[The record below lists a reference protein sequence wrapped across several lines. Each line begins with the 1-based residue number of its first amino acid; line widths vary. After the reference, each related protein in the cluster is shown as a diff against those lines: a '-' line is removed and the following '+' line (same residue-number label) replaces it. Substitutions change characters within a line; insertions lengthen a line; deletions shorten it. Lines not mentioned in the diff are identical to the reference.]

1 MIGSKMT
8 KTIAFH
14 ILKGGVGKTTL
25 SGNIAYKISER
36 KKTILID
43 CDIQAN
49 SSNWFLK
56 NAANYEL
63 ADCLQGE
70 QLGKAIKQIKE
81 NFYILPTKSKDS
93 SLKNYA
99 ETKLFQ
105 EPFIFED
112 LNAELN
118 KLGFEYVIYDLS
130 PSISQLERC
139 ILLSINEVITPI
151 TPEYFSFD
159 GIELFYNELQKINKS
174 YRKNIKYNKI
184 IINLINKSFETHKQ
198 YLKILQDLNKYN
210 IYKVR
215 QDRKIADSQKFNKTI
230 FEYYPKSNTTEEL
243 KKIVNDIIGE

>member
-1 MIGSKMT
+1 MLKS
-8 KTIAFH
+8 IAFH

-25 SGNIAYKISER
+25 SGNIAYKISET

-56 NAANYEL
+56 EKTDYEL
-63 ADCLQGE
+63 ADSLQGE
-70 QLGKAIKQIKE
+70 PLTNTIKKIKD
-81 NFYILPTKSKDS
+81 NFYIIPTKSKDS
-93 SLKNYA
+93 KLKNYA

-112 LNAELN
+112 LNAELQ
-118 KLGFEYVIYDLS
+118 KLGFEYAIYDLS

-139 ILLSINEVITPI
+139 ILLSVNEVITPI

-174 YRKNIKYNKI
+174 YRKNIKHNKI
-184 IINLINKSFETHKQ
+184 ILNLINKSFETHKQ
-198 YLKILQDLNKYN
+198 YLTILEKLKKYN
-210 IYKVR
+210 IYKIG
-215 QDRKIADSQKFNKTI
+215 QDRKIADSQKYNQTI
-230 FEYYPKSNTTEEL
+230 FEYYNKSNTIEEL
-243 KKIVNDIIGE
+243 EKIAKDLIG

>member
-1 MIGSKMT
+1 MIRS
-8 KTIAFH
+8 ISFH

-25 SGNIAYKISER
+25 SGNIAYNIASMNN
-36 KKTILID
+36 KTVIID

-56 NAANYEL
+56 EKQDKEL
-63 ADCLQGE
+63 ANVLSGE
-70 QLGKAIKQIKE
+70 PLGNVIKKINE
-81 NFYILPTKSKDS
+81 YLYIIPTRSKDS
-93 SLKNYA
+93 ELKNYA

-112 LNAELN
+112 LNIELQ

-139 ILLSINEVITPI
+139 ILLATNEVITPI

-174 YRKNIKYNKI
+174 YRKNIKYDKI
-184 IINLINKSFETHKQ
+184 ILNLINKSFETHKQ
-198 YLKILQDLNKYN
+198 YLDILGNLQKYK
-210 IYKVR
+210 IYKIK
-215 QDRKIADSQKFNKTI
+215 QDRKIADSQKYHQTI
-230 FEYYPKSNTTEEL
+230 FEYYPKSNTIEEL

>member
-1 MIGSKMT
+1 MI
-8 KTIAFH
+8 KTIALH

-25 SGNIAYKISER
+25 SGNIAYKISEN

-56 NAANYEL
+56 ETTDYEL
-63 ADCLQGE
+63 ADCLQG
-70 QLGKAIKQIKE
+70 QPLGHAIKKIKD

-93 SLKNYA
+93 NLKNYA

-112 LNAELN
+112 LNVELQ
-118 KLGFEYVIYDLS
+118 KLGFEYAIYDLS

-139 ILLSINEVITPI
+139 ILIAINEVITHI

-184 IINLINKSFETHKQ
+184 ILNLINKSFETHKQ
-198 YLKILQDLNKYN
+198 YLNILENLEKYK
-210 IYKVR
+210 IYKVG
-215 QDRKIADSQKFNKTI
+215 QDRKIADSQKYHQTI
-230 FEYYPKSNTTEEL
+230 FEYYPKSNSILEL
-243 KKIVNDIIGE
+243 EKIVNDIIGE

>member
-1 MIGSKMT
+1 MSKS
-8 KTIAFH
+8 IAFH

-25 SGNIAYKISER
+25 SGNIAYKISEH

-43 CDIQAN
+43 SDIQAN

-56 NAANYEL
+56 ENIDYEL
-63 ADCLQGE
+63 SDCLQGLPL
-70 QLGKAIKQIKE
+70 QNAIKQIKD
-81 NFYILPTKSKDS
+81 NFYIIPTKKKDS

-112 LNAELN
+112 LNTELQ

-139 ILLSINEVITPI
+139 ILLSIDEVITPI

-174 YRKNIKYNKI
+174 YRKKIKYNKI

-198 YLKILQDLNKYN
+198 YLDILQDLKKYN

-215 QDRKIADSQKFNKTI
+215 QDRKIADSQKYNKTI
-230 FEYYPKSNTTEEL
+230 YQYYPKSNTVKEL
-243 KKIVNDIIGE
+243 NKIADDLIGA

>member
-1 MIGSKMT
+1 MLKS
-8 KTIAFH
+8 IAFH

-25 SGNIAYKISER
+25 SGNIAYKISQTA
-36 KKTILID
+36 KTIIID

-49 SSNWFLK
+49 TSNWFLK
-56 NAANYEL
+56 EKADYEL
-63 ADCLQGE
+63 ADCLQGIP
-70 QLGKAIKQIKE
+70 LGNAIKKIKD
-81 NFYILPTKSKDS
+81 NLYIIPTKSKDS
-93 SLKNYA
+93 LLKNYA

-112 LNAELN
+112 LNTELQ
-118 KLGFEYVIYDLS
+118 KLGFEYAIYDLS

-139 ILLSINEVITPI
+139 ILLAINEVITPI

-198 YLKILQDLNKYN
+198 YLNILQDLKKYN
-210 IYKVR
+210 IYRVG
-215 QDRKIADSQKFNKTI
+215 QDRKIADSQKYNQTI
-230 FEYYPKSNTTEEL
+230 YEYYPKSTTIEEL
-243 KKIVNDIIGE
+243 NKIANDIIGA

>member
-1 MIGSKMT
+1 MIKS
-8 KTIAFH
+8 IAFH

-25 SGNIAYKISER
+25 SGNIAYKISQS

-49 SSNWFLK
+49 SSNWFLTE
-56 NAANYEL
+56 NTDYEL
-63 ADCLQGE
+63 SDCLQGE
-70 QLGKAIKQIKE
+70 PLQNAIKKIKD
-81 NFYILPTKSKDS
+81 NLYILPTKSKDS
-93 SLKNYA
+93 TLKNYA

-112 LNAELN
+112 LNQELE
-118 KLGFEYVIYDLS
+118 KLGFEYAVYDLS

-139 ILLSINEVITPI
+139 ILLSIGEVITPI

-159 GIELFYNELQKINKS
+159 GIELFYNELQKINKA

-198 YLKILQDLNKYN
+198 YLDILKDLKKYN
-210 IYKVR
+210 IYKVG
-215 QDRKIADSQKFNKTI
+215 QDRKIADSQKFHKTI
-230 FEYYPKSNTTEEL
+230 FEYYPKSQAIPEL
-243 KKIVNDIIGE
+243 EKITKNIIGA

>member
-1 MIGSKMT
+1 MIKS
-8 KTIAFH
+8 IAFH

-25 SGNIAYKISER
+25 SGNIAYKISES

-56 NAANYEL
+56 ENINYEL
-63 ADCLQGE
+63 SDCLQGMPL
-70 QLGKAIKQIKE
+70 QNAIKKIKD
-81 NFYILPTKSKDS
+81 NFYIIPTKSKDS

-112 LNAELN
+112 LNTELQ
-118 KLGFEYVIYDLS
+118 KLGFEYAIYDLS

-139 ILLSINEVITPI
+139 ILLAINEVITPI

-174 YRKNIKYNKI
+174 YRKNIRYNKI

-198 YLKILQDLNKYN
+198 YLSILENLKRYN
-210 IYKVR
+210 IYKVG

-230 FEYYPKSNTTEEL
+230 FEYYPKSNTIEEL
-243 KKIVNDIIGE
+243 NKIASDIIGE

>member
-1 MIGSKMT
+1 MKST
-8 KTIAFH
+8 TIH

-25 SGNIAYKISER
+25 SGNIAYKIAELG

-49 SSNWFLK
+49 LSNWFLK
-56 NAANYEL
+56 QNSEKEL
-63 ADCLQGE
+63 SDILQGE
-70 QLGKAIKQIKE
+70 PLENVIKKINE
-81 NFYILPTKSKDS
+81 NLYIIPTKIKDS
-93 SLKNYA
+93 ELKNYA

-112 LNAELN
+112 LNEELN
-118 KLGFEYVIYDLS
+118 KLGFEYAIYDLS

-139 ILLSINEVITPI
+139 ILLATNEVITPI

-184 IINLINKSFETHKQ
+184 ILNLINKSFETHKQ
-198 YLKILQDLNKYN
+198 YLNILENLQKYK

-230 FEYYPKSNTTEEL
+230 YEYYPKSLAIEEL
-243 KKIVNDIIGE
+243 ENIANDIIGV

>member
-1 MIGSKMT
+1 MKS
-8 KTIAFH
+8 IAFH

-25 SGNIAYKISER
+25 SGNVAYKISET

-49 SSNWFLK
+49 TSNWFLK
-56 NAANYEL
+56 EKTDYEL
-63 ADCLQGE
+63 SDCLQGKPLE
-70 QLGKAIKQIKE
+70 NAIKKIKD
-81 NFYILPTKSKDS
+81 NLYIIPTKSKDS
-93 SLKNYA
+93 GLKNYA

-105 EPFIFED
+105 EPFIFDD
-112 LNAELN
+112 LNEEL
-118 KLGFEYVIYDLS
+118 KKIGFEYAVYDLS

-139 ILLSINEVITPI
+139 ILLAINEVITPI

-198 YLKILQDLNKYN
+198 YLNILQDLKKYN
-210 IYKVR
+210 IYKIG
-215 QDRKIADSQKFNKTI
+215 QDRKIADSQKFHQTI
-230 FEYYPKSNTTEEL
+230 FEYYPKSQTIEEL
-243 KKIVNDIIGE
+243 EKIAKDIMGD

>member
-1 MIGSKMT
+1 MIKS
-8 KTIAFH
+8 IAFH

-25 SGNIAYKISER
+25 SGNIAYKISET

-56 NAANYEL
+56 EDVDYEL
-63 ADCLQGE
+63 SDCLQGLPL
-70 QLGKAIKQIKE
+70 QNAIKKIKE
-81 NFYILPTKSKDS
+81 NFYIIPTKSKDS

-112 LNAELN
+112 LNAELQ
-118 KLGFEYVIYDLS
+118 KLGFEYAVYDLS

-139 ILLSINEVITPI
+139 ILLSIDEVITPI
-151 TPEYFSFD
+151 TPEYFSFE

-184 IINLINKSFETHKQ
+184 IINMINKSFETHKQ
-198 YLKILQDLNKYN
+198 YVGLLNNLQK
-210 IYKVR
+210 YKVFQVG
-215 QDRKIADSQKFNKTI
+215 QDRKIADSQKHHQTI
-230 FEYYPKSNTTEEL
+230 FEYFPKSHTIEEL
-243 KKIVNDIIGE
+243 NNITKSLLGE

>member
-1 MIGSKMT
+1 MIKS
-8 KTIAFH
+8 IAFH

-25 SGNIAYKISER
+25 SGNIAYKISES

-56 NAANYEL
+56 ENIDYEL
-63 ADCLQGE
+63 SDCLQGVPL
-70 QLGKAIKQIKE
+70 QNAIKQIKE
-81 NFYILPTKSKDS
+81 NFYIIPTKPKDS

-112 LNAELN
+112 LNEELQ
-118 KLGFEYVIYDLS
+118 KLGFEYIIYDLS

-139 ILLSINEVITPI
+139 ILLSIDEVITPI

-174 YRKNIKYNKI
+174 YRKKIKYNKI

-198 YLKILQDLNKYN
+198 YLDILQDLKKYN

-215 QDRKIADSQKFNKTI
+215 QDRKIADSQKYNKTI
-230 FEYYPKSNTTEEL
+230 YQYYPKSNTVKEL
-243 KKIVNDIIGE
+243 NKIADDLIGA

>member
-1 MIGSKMT
+1 MLKS
-8 KTIAFH
+8 IAFH

-25 SGNIAYKISER
+25 SGNIAYKISEI
-36 KKTILID
+36 KKTVLID

-56 NAANYEL
+56 ELPEYEL
-63 ADCLQGE
+63 SDCLQGKP
-70 QLGKAIKQIKE
+70 LHNVIKQIKE
-81 NFYILPTKSKDS
+81 NLYIIPTKSKDS
-93 SLKNYA
+93 TLKNYA

-112 LNAELN
+112 LNNEL
-118 KLGFEYVIYDLS
+118 KRLGFEYAIYDLS

-139 ILLSINEVITPI
+139 ILLAVNEVITPI

-174 YRKNIKYNKI
+174 YRRNIKYNKI

-198 YLKILQDLNKYN
+198 YLNILQELKKYN
-210 IYKVR
+210 IYKVG
-215 QDRKIADSQKFNKTI
+215 QDRKIADSQKFHQTI
-230 FEYYPKSNTTEEL
+230 FQYYPKSQTKEEL
-243 KKIVNDIIGE
+243 IKITKDIIGE

>member
-1 MIGSKMT
+1 MLKSL
-8 KTIAFH
+8 AFH

-25 SGNIAYKISER
+25 SGNIAYKISQTA
-36 KKTILID
+36 KTIIID

-49 SSNWFLK
+49 TSNWFLK
-56 NAANYEL
+56 EKTDYEL
-63 ADCLQGE
+63 ADCLQ
-70 QLGKAIKQIKE
+70 AIPLENVIKKIKD
-81 NFYILPTKSKDS
+81 NLYIIPTKSKDS

-112 LNAELN
+112 LNNELQR
-118 KLGFEYVIYDLS
+118 LGFEYAIYDLS

-139 ILLSINEVITPI
+139 ILLAINEVITPI

-198 YLKILQDLNKYN
+198 YLNILQDLKKYN
-210 IYKVR
+210 IYKVG
-215 QDRKIADSQKFNKTI
+215 QDRKIADSQKYNQTI
-230 FEYYPKSNTTEEL
+230 YEYYPKSSAIEEL
-243 KKIVNDIIGE
+243 NKIANDIIIGA

>member
-1 MIGSKMT
+1 MIKS
-8 KTIAFH
+8 IAFH

-25 SGNIAYKISER
+25 SGNIAYKISET

-56 NAANYEL
+56 ENIDHEL
-63 ADCLQGE
+63 SECLQGLPL
-70 QLGKAIKQIKE
+70 QNAIKKIKE
-81 NFYILPTKSKDS
+81 NLYIIPTKPKDS

-112 LNAELN
+112 LNTELQ
-118 KLGFEYVIYDLS
+118 KLGFEYAIYDLS

-174 YRKNIKYNKI
+174 YRKKIKYDKI

-198 YLKILQDLNKYN
+198 YLNILQNLKKYN

-215 QDRKIADSQKFNKTI
+215 QDRKIADSQKYNQTI
-230 FEYYPKSNTTEEL
+230 YQYYPKSNTIEEL
-243 KKIVNDIIGE
+243 NKIAIDLIGA

>member
-1 MIGSKMT
+1 MIKS
-8 KTIAFH
+8 IAFH

-25 SGNIAYKISER
+25 SGNIAHKISES
-36 KKTILID
+36 KKTIIID

-49 SSNWFLK
+49 SSNWLLK
-56 NAANYEL
+56 ESPDYEL
-63 ADCLQGE
+63 SDCLQGLPL
-70 QLGKAIKQIKE
+70 QNAIKKIKE
-81 NFYILPTKSKDS
+81 NLYIIPTKSKDS

-112 LNAELN
+112 LNIELQ
-118 KLGFEYVIYDLS
+118 KLGFEYAIYDLS

-139 ILLSINEVITPI
+139 ILLAINEVITPI

-174 YRKNIKYNKI
+174 YRKKIKYNKI

-198 YLKILQDLNKYN
+198 YLNILENLKKYN
-210 IYKVR
+210 IYKVG
-215 QDRKIADSQKFNKTI
+215 QDRKIADSQKFHKTI
-230 FEYYPKSNTTEEL
+230 FEYYPKSNTIEEL
-243 KKIVNDIIGE
+243 NKIANDIIGV

>member
-1 MIGSKMT
+1 MIKS
-8 KTIAFH
+8 IAFH

-25 SGNIAYKISER
+25 SGNIAYKISQS

-49 SSNWFLK
+49 SSNWFLTE
-56 NAANYEL
+56 NSEYEL
-63 ADCLQGE
+63 SDCLQGE
-70 QLGKAIKQIKE
+70 DLTKAIKKIKE
-81 NFYILPTKSKDS
+81 NLYIIPTKSKDS
-93 SLKNYA
+93 TLKNYA

-112 LNAELN
+112 LNNELQ

-139 ILLSINEVITPI
+139 ILLAINEVITPI

-174 YRKNIKYNKI
+174 YRKNIRYNKI

-198 YLKILQDLNKYN
+198 YLNILQELKQYN
-210 IYKVR
+210 IYKVG
-215 QDRKIADSQKFNKTI
+215 QDRKIADSQKYHQTI
-230 FEYYPKSNTTEEL
+230 FEYYPKSQTIKEL
-243 KKIVNDIIGE
+243 EKISYDIIGE

>member
-1 MIGSKMT
+1 MLKS
-8 KTIAFH
+8 IAFH

-25 SGNIAYKISER
+25 SGNIAYKISET

-56 NAANYEL
+56 EDLEYEL
-63 ADCLQGE
+63 SDCLQGKP
-70 QLGKAIKQIKE
+70 LDNIIKQIKE
-81 NFYILPTKSKDS
+81 NFYIIPTKSKDS
-93 SLKNYA
+93 TLKNYA

-112 LNAELN
+112 LNNEL
-118 KLGFEYVIYDLS
+118 KRLGFEYIIYDLS

-139 ILLSINEVITPI
+139 ILLAVNEVITPI

-174 YRKNIKYNKI
+174 YRKNIKYDKI

-198 YLKILQDLNKYN
+198 YLNILQELKKYN
-210 IYKVR
+210 IYKIG
-215 QDRKIADSQKFNKTI
+215 QDRKIADSQKFHQTI
-230 FEYYPKSNTTEEL
+230 FEYYPKSQTIEEL
-243 KKIVNDIIGE
+243 TKISKDIIGE

>member
-1 MIGSKMT
+1 MKS
-8 KTIAFH
+8 IAFH

-25 SGNIAYKISER
+25 SGNVAYKISET

-49 SSNWFLK
+49 TSNWFLK
-56 NAANYEL
+56 EKTDYEL
-63 ADCLQGE
+63 SDCLQGKPLE
-70 QLGKAIKQIKE
+70 NAIKKIKD
-81 NFYILPTKSKDS
+81 NLYIIPTKSKDS
-93 SLKNYA
+93 GLKNYA

-105 EPFIFED
+105 EPFIFDD
-112 LNAELN
+112 LNEEL
-118 KLGFEYVIYDLS
+118 KKIGFEYAVYDLS

-198 YLKILQDLNKYN
+198 YLNILQDLKKYN
-210 IYKVR
+210 IYKIG
-215 QDRKIADSQKFNKTI
+215 QDRKIADSQKFHQTI
-230 FEYYPKSNTTEEL
+230 FEYYPKSQTIEKLE
-243 KKIVNDIIGE
+243 KIAKDIMGD

>member
-1 MIGSKMT
+1 MI

-25 SGNIAYKISER
+25 SGNIAYKISET

-49 SSNWFLK
+49 SSNWFLNEK
-56 NAANYEL
+56 PEYEL

-70 QLGKAIKQIKE
+70 LLSNAIKQIKP
-81 NFYILPTKSKDS
+81 NFYILPTKTKDS
-93 SLKNYA
+93 NLKNYA

-112 LNAELN
+112 LNTELQ
-118 KLGFEYVIYDLS
+118 KLGFEYAIYDLS

-139 ILLSINEVITPI
+139 ILLAINEVITPI

-159 GIELFYNELQKINKS
+159 GIELFYNELQKI
-174 YRKNIKYNKI
+174 
-184 IINLINKSFETHKQ
+184 
-198 YLKILQDLNKYN
+198 
-210 IYKVR
+210 
-215 QDRKIADSQKFNKTI
+215 
-230 FEYYPKSNTTEEL
+230 
-243 KKIVNDIIGE
+243 

>member
-1 MIGSKMT
+1 MLKS
-8 KTIAFH
+8 IAFH

-25 SGNIAYKISER
+25 SGNIAYKISES

-56 NAANYEL
+56 EKTNYEL
-63 ADCLQGE
+63 SDCLQGE
-70 QLGKAIKQIKE
+70 ILTNAIKQIKE
-81 NFYILPTKSKDS
+81 NLYILPTKSTDS
-93 SLKNYA
+93 TLKNYA

-112 LNAELN
+112 LNNELQ
-118 KLGFEYVIYDLS
+118 KLGFEYAIYDLS

-139 ILLSINEVITPI
+139 ILLAINEVITPI

-159 GIELFYNELQKINKS
+159 GIELFYNELKKINKS

-198 YLKILQDLNKYN
+198 YLNILNNLERYS
-210 IYKVR
+210 IYKVG
-215 QDRKIADSQKFNKTI
+215 QDRKIADSQKFHQTI
-230 FEYYPKSNTTEEL
+230 FEYYPKSQTISEL
-243 KKIVNDIIGE
+243 ERIAKDITGE